1 MVVSARVS
9 ELTCEVL
16 AIEARFEVR
25 RDLLPFFVLE
35 EPVGPRGHHF
45 VGQALHV
52 VDLRPTPTPNATMSS
67 PPPSDRASFPRTEAH
82 RAELDRRIR
91 ELRESRVLREAF
103 VEDVK
108 LAYACSLGDPEALAT
123 FQSSVV
129 PRMRRSLH
137 RFRLS
142 DGTKED
148 LLQSSVVKIL
158 VGTSGS
164 IVGYQGRASLA
175 SWACTITT
183 RAALDE
189 TRRVVREVPIAENS
203 TTGSGW
209 QIVAPPE
216 FAHIA
221 DVWSISMKLAIEQA
235 LSELSLEDRAVLRM
249 HFVEGRTLDE
259 VSRAFDVHPAT
270 VSRRLADLR
279 RTLLTRTRDGMVG
292 RLGVPDED
300 LPSVERACAVGV
312 DLSLSRLLAD
322 DDDDPFAG
330 LHEDSVCHG

>member
-1 MVVSARVS
+1 M
-9 ELTCEVL
+9 T
-16 AIEARFEVR
+16 
-25 RDLLPFFVLE
+25 
-35 EPVGPRGHHF
+35 
-45 VGQALHV
+45 
-52 VDLRPTPTPNATMSS
+52 SS
-67 PPPSDRASFPRTEAH
+67 PPSERASFPRTEAH
-82 RAELDRRIR
+82 RAGLERRLH
-91 ELRESRVLREAF
+91 ELRESGVLREPF
-103 VEDVK
+103 VEDVM
-108 LAYACSLGDPEALAT
+108 LAYACSVGDPEALAT
-123 FQSSVV
+123 FQASVV

-142 DGTKED
+142 DVTKED
-148 LLQSSVVKIL
+148 LLQAAVVKIL
-158 VGTSGS
+158 VGGNSGR
-164 IVGYQGRASLA
+164 IVDYQGRASLA

-189 TRRVVREVPIAENS
+189 TRRVVKEVPIAAHSS
-203 TTGSGW
+203 TGGTW
-209 QIVAPPE
+209 QIEAPPE

-249 HFVEGRTLDE
+249 HFVEGKTLDE

-279 RTLLTRTRDGMVG
+279 RTLLTRTRDGVVG

-300 LPSVERACAVGV
+300 LPSVERACAAGV

-322 DDDDPFAG
+322 DDDPFAG
-330 LHEDSVCHG
+330 LHESSVGDG